1 MKITKNIIT
10 FLEKNH
16 MGVMTTFREN
26 GMPQLSIVSVGLFK
40 EGVAFSTTQNR
51 AKLGNLKRNQ
61 KCSLLVSQDDWRE
74 YIVLE
79 GNASLLCPDVTDPDE
94 LRIALRD
101 VYKTASGSVHPDWM
115 EFDLA
120 MVKDDR
126 CVVLV
131 VPNLLYGNVPL

>member
-1 MKITKNIIT
+1 M
-10 FLEKNH
+10 
-16 MGVMTTFREN
+16 
-26 GMPQLSIVSVGLFK
+26 
-40 EGVAFSTTQNR
+40 
-51 AKLGNLKRNQ
+51 
-61 KCSLLVSQDDWRE
+61 SQDDWRE